1 MTMTAT
7 MPATLLPV
15 GEYLFGQGARAAE
28 VAPSVV
34 WPERATPDSE
44 LVRRIKEVEGETLES
59 SPLSLKLTIA
69 LGSGILCL
77 GGVVIVQQL
86 ASLLG
91 LSL

>member
-34 WPERATPDSE
+34 MVTAPVEPLPRSTP
-44 LVRRIKEVEGETLES
+44 
-59 SPLSLKLTIA
+59 
-69 LGSGILCL
+69 GSDRP
-77 GGVVIVQQL
+77 IVTR
-86 ASLLG
+86 
-91 LSL
+91 